1 MSSAASKTKASANV
15 ASVPVASVPV
25 ASKTKASVPAASV
38 PAASDNVVSANVT
51 SANVEPTLEASEAKK
66 SPHERF
72 KSLFKSPNVKDM
84 KPKKRIIGYFILK
97 FFCIMIVL
105 IALFNTCS
113 TLFNLNS
120 LYIYV
125 YFAITSLLLTSFSL
139 IRFHVICDLEETKIP
154 SDKILDRT
162 PV

>member
-1 MSSAASKTKASANV
+1 MSSAASKTKASANI
-15 ASVPVASVPV
+15 
-25 ASKTKASVPAASV
+25 ASV
-38 PAASDNVVSANVT
+38 PAASDNVKSDNVG
-51 SANVEPTLEASEAKK
+51 STLEASEAKK
-66 SPHERF
+66 SRFQRF
-72 KSLFKSPNVKDM
+72 KSLFKSSKVKDM

-125 YFAITSLLLTSFSL
+125 YFAITSFLLTSFSL
-139 IRFHVICDLEETKIP
+139 IRFHVICDLLETDIP
-154 SDKILDRT
+154 KDKILDS
-162 PV
+162 V